1 LAQRQLILIAK
12 VLQNLANDT
21 LPGNKESYMMQ
32 LNEFITNNKDSL
44 EAFYDTIVNNVDRGR
59 SSALE
64 VPDEVRL
71 NSLASLH
78 AHIRSQREA
87 DRQAAARSRREPGRS
102 VALRSRISRRSSA
115 CGRVSVKEQ
124 AKQHPTLVITV
135 CVVLKERIIL
145 FNSRFQCYYSHS

>member
-1 LAQRQLILIAK
+1 

-78 AHIRSQREA
+78 AHIHSNEKQIVKWLQDQEDEDLA
-87 DRQAAARSRREPGRS
+87 DQLHS
-102 VALRSRISRRSSA
+102 VLDSL
-115 CGRVSVKEQ
+115 GDPVQ
-124 AKQHPTLVITV
+124 TDD
-135 CVVLKERIIL
+135 
-145 FNSRFQCYYSHS
+145 F